1 MNNPTFNCAEFD
13 IIKSHKKNPFFICAN
28 LKKIKSQAGL
38 NSYRLSAK
46 EWMQKTN
53 AIGIVAKAGRYEG
66 TYAHKDIVF
75 EIDLLVEHGEP
86 LSNDTANKEDIGE
99 LSSRG
104 L

>member
-1 MNNPTFNCAEFD
+1 
-13 IIKSHKKNPFFICAN
+13 
-28 LKKIKSQAGL
+28 
-38 NSYRLSAK
+38 
-46 EWMQKTN
+46 MQKTN

>member
-1 MNNPTFNCAEFD
+1 MDAENECYWNC
-13 IIKSHKKNPFFICAN
+13 C
-28 LKKIKSQAGL
+28 QG
-38 NSYRLSAK
+38 
-46 EWMQKTN
+46 
-53 AIGIVAKAGRYEG
+53 GRYEG